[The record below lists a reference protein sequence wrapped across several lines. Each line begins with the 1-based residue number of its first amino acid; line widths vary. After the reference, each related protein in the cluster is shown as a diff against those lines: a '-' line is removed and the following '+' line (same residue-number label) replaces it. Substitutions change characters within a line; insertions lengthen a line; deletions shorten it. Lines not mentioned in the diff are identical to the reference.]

1 MLSSR
6 TKRDFI
12 KWCSSVA
19 MVLILGASPHAL
31 AQDKP
36 QGPAAIFK
44 PLRVG
49 QKVTLV
55 DKGGAGVDV
64 QLLNDG
70 TIGTH
75 SVIELGSGHILVED
89 LVAISRT
96 WIPTTS
102 IRSVVWTRVREGMN
116 PAAPKF
122 P

>member
-1 MLSSR
+1 MAV
-6 TKRDFI
+6 TM
-12 KWCSSVA
+12 WAGAVA
-19 MVLILGASPHAL
+19 TAL

-49 QKVTLV
+49 QKVTLM

-64 QLLNDG
+64 QLFNDG
-70 TIGTH
+70 SIGTH
-75 SVIELGSGHILVED
+75 SVIELGSGHLVVED
-89 LVAISRT
+89 LVAISRI

-102 IRSVVWTRVREGMN
+102 IRSVVWMRVREGMT